1 MSLVEFNYKG
11 RNITIQCNPYDKLQN
26 IIERFLF
33 KSGLNFNS
41 VSFLHSGF
49 QMSNLGLTF
58 NELAN
63 IDDRNRRK
71 MNIIVID
78 INNNY
83 NNSMNYN
90 LIRNKN
96 ELTYQKPFIF
106 ETMANLNK
114 RFEQIEQD
122 VKMNS
127 INLKKKLS

>member
-1 MSLVEFNYKG
+1 MSLVEFSYKG
-11 RNITIQCNPYDKLQN
+11 RNITIQCNPYDKLKN

-41 VSFLHSGF
+41 VSFLYSGF

-63 IDDRNRRK
+63 VDDRNRRK